1 MVKYNLVFFYSEG
14 PPNDNG
20 QNLSHNKDK
29 LLEIAGPHFDHI
41 SWYTPKILR
50 EMGYED
56 YVKER
61 PKGLVTKNKKMSLI
75 GNCAWRP
82 LIMLLE
88 LSKMEEGD
96 ILIYRDSNISGYRKN
111 ALSCYE
117 NIRNVVDQCLTLSEF
132 DFFVPFQG
140 RGKLFQHTKTN
151 VLRELGENHP
161 FSYDFPNLFSGLLT
175 IARKS
180 IVSIDFLNEWKTACI
195 KEEWIDGKKY
205 GELCKGFK
213 WQCPEQSIMG
223 VIIAN
228 WIRKK
233 KHNISPYYPKVKFN
247 GAMIKNMRVIN
258 KYSNWYQYLNNLDE
272 DQKTELLKD
281 NNKKEFN
288 IIVGKSENNNKVITL
303 PQQNMFVSNIPVNK
317 QQRCWK
323 DKFKISVNE
332 DKLTVTRVDNNY
344 RGWVQK
350 LVLRAYTFEYVI
362 DRLNCN

>member
-61 PKGLVTKNKKMSLI
+61 SRGLVTKNKKMSLI

-88 LSKMEEGD
+88 LAKMEKGD
-96 ILIYRDSNISGYRKN
+96 ILIYRDSNVCGHRAR
-111 ALSCYE
+111 ALSCYK
-117 NIRNVVDQCLTLSEF
+117 NIRYVIDKCLTLSEF
-132 DFFVPFQG
+132 DFFVPFEG
-140 RGKLFQHTKTN
+140 KEKLFQHTKTN

-161 FSYDFPNLFSGLLT
+161 FSYYFPNLFSGLLT

-180 IVSIDFLNEWKTACI
+180 IVSIDFLNEWKHACE

-205 GELCKGFK
+205 GELCKGFR

-233 KHNISPYYPKVKFN
+233 KHNISPYYPNVKFN
-247 GAMIKNMRVIN
+247 GAMINNMWIIN
-258 KYSNWYQYLNNLDE
+258 KDHNWYKYHNYLDKDL
-272 DQKTELLKD
+272 KTELLKD
-281 NNKKEFN
+281 DDKKEFN
-288 IIVGKSENNNKVITL
+288 IVVGKSKTNNKLIIL
-303 PQQNMFVSNIPVNK
+303 PQKNMFVNHIPVNK
-317 QQRCWK
+317 QRGWR
-323 DKFKISVNE
+323 DKFKVLVSGNE
-332 DKLTVTRVDNNY
+332 LTVTRIDNDCGWGQNLILKAYNY
-344 RGWVQK
+344 N
-350 LVLRAYTFEYVI
+350 YVI
-362 DRLNCN
+362 EKIKYLK

>member
-1 MVKYNLVFFYSEG
+1 
-14 PPNDNG
+14 
-20 QNLSHNKDK
+20 
-29 LLEIAGPHFDHI
+29 
-41 SWYTPKILR
+41 
-50 EMGYED
+50 
-56 YVKER
+56 
-61 PKGLVTKNKKMSLI
+61 
-75 GNCAWRP
+75 
-82 LIMLLE
+82 
-88 LSKMEEGD
+88 
-96 ILIYRDSNISGYRKN
+96 
-111 ALSCYE
+111 
-117 NIRNVVDQCLTLSEF
+117 
-132 DFFVPFQG
+132 
-140 RGKLFQHTKTN
+140 
-151 VLRELGENHP
+151 
-161 FSYDFPNLFSGLLT
+161 
-175 IARKS
+175 
-180 IVSIDFLNEWKTACI
+180 
-195 KEEWIDGKKY
+195 
-205 GELCKGFK
+205 
-213 WQCPEQSIMG
+213 MG

-332 DKLTVTRVDNNY
+332 DKLTVTRVDNNN
-344 RGWVQK
+344 RGWGQK
-350 LVLRAYTFEYVI
+350 LVLRAYTYEYVI